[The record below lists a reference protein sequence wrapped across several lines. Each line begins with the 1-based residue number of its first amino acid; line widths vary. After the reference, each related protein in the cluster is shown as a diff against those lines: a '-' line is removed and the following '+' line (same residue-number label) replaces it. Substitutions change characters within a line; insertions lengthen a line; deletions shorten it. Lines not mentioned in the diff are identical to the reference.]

1 MKEKHSESKE
11 TAPDSLYESRGT
23 TYQDIERMIGEGLS
37 GGSVHEGSS
46 SSNIEQAR
54 PLVSEEPPARDTS
67 K

>member
-37 GGSVHEGSS
+37 GGVCSRRQQFLQYRTG
-46 SSNIEQAR
+46 
-54 PLVSEEPPARDTS
+54 TS
-67 K
+67 PGE